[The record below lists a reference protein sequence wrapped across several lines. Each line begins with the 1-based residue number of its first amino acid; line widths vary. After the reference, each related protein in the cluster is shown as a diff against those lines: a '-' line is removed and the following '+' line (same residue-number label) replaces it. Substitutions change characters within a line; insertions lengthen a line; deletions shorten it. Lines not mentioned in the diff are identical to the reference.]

1 MREHGAPVDAE
12 AVLEL
17 VRALGVPEG
26 LVSVGEEVDGTWC
39 VVPAPLDELGMPTVE
54 GEPWEVFWREHGDR
68 FDWVRFTD
76 ERTACWY
83 LLGRLAHSQLLRGA
97 LAVRASLVET
107 DDPLGD
113 GS

>member
-1 MREHGAPVDAE
+1 MVRGARPSRRARDAHRRG
-12 AVLEL
+12 A
-17 VRALGVPEG
+17 A
-26 LVSVGEEVDGTWC
+26 
-39 VVPAPLDELGMPTVE
+39 
-54 GEPWEVFWREHGDR
+54 WEVFWREHGDR

-97 LAVRASLVET
+97 LAVRAPFVET
-107 DDPLGD
+107 EDPAGG

>member
-1 MREHGAPVDAE
+1 MDAE
-12 AVLEL
+12 GVRGL
-17 VRALGVPEG
+17 VRALGVPDA

-39 VVPAPLDELGMPTVE
+39 LVPTPLDELGMATVE

-83 LLGRLAHSQLLRGA
+83 LLGRLAHSQLLRGSLTA
-97 LAVRASLVET
+97 RAAPGEPE
-107 DDPLGD
+107 DPLRG
-113 GS
+113 GA

>member
-1 MREHGAPVDAE
+1 MDADG
-12 AVLEL
+12 VLEL

-26 LVSVGEEVDGTWC
+26 LVSVGEEVDGAWC
-39 VVPAPLDELGMPTVE
+39 VVPAPLDELGLPTVE

-97 LAVRASLVET
+97 LSVRAAAVEPA
-107 DDPLGD
+107 DPSRG
-113 GS
+113 GA